1 MIMIDLELQSLWFK
15 FSKYFISDAIVI
27 FKWRLKGPLQC
38 AESCWNKSH
47 IIHSLDSDANDV
59 IFSYVIAYDV
69 IDHSQANEKIKIE
82 KEKI

>member
-38 AESCWNKSH
+38 AESYWNKL
-47 IIHSLDSDANDV
+47 HSVSILDSNASDV
-59 IFSYVIAYDV
+59 IDSDVIAYDV
-69 IDHSQANEKIKIE
+69 IDYSQANEKIKIE